1 MTSRAAS
8 ATIASVEAGMRAAR
22 GSLIAALLVLAAGP
36 AVGIG
41 DWQEKRVMVDG
52 ISIRCLD
59 TGLPGGE
66 APGGEA
72 PGPTILF
79 VHGYCGAAAN
89 FSPLLAC
96 LSAGVGGVSGSLR
109 CIAVD
114 LPGCAGSDKPEI
126 PYSTAGFV
134 DFLDSFRRSLGL
146 GRIVLVGHSMGGQI
160 CVHFTE
166 RFPQAVQK
174 LILIAPDGL
183 AGEEGGWLAVTGL
196 GPLVE
201 AGLMLANRSFVEV
214 ALRTVVF
221 SDQALVSPALV
232 DCFAEGLLTPE
243 GVRATAE
250 ITRRVIGHDPVDGIL
265 PRIRQPTLVIWGAED
280 RLLKPSWGYRFVAL
294 LPEAELFVLSECGH
308 APMLEKPAETA
319 GLIAAFLSR

>member
-1 MTSRAAS
+1 MC
-8 ATIASVEAGMRAAR
+8 AAR
-22 GSLIAALLVLAAGP
+22 VSLLVVLALLALRFPAG
-36 AVGIG
+36 AEGLSA
-41 DWQEKRVMVDG
+41 QSLTVDG
-52 ISIRCLD
+52 IRVRYFD
-59 TGLPGGE
+59 TGVPGD
-66 APGGEA
+66 AA
-72 PGPTILF
+72 AARTILF

-89 FSPLLAC
+89 FSPLLPF
-96 LSAGVGGVSGSLR
+96 LSAGEGGAFRSLR

-114 LPGCAGSDKPEI
+114 LPGCAGSDKPDI
-126 PYSTAGFV
+126 PYSTASLV
-134 DFLDSFRRSLGL
+134 DFLDSFRQALGL
-146 GRIVLVGHSMGGQI
+146 DSIILVGHSMGGQI
-160 CVHFTE
+160 CVHFAE

-201 AGLMLANRSFVEV
+201 AGLMLANRSFVEI
-214 ALRTVVF
+214 ALRAVVF
-221 SDQALVSPALV
+221 SDQGLVSPALV

-250 ITRRVIGHDPVDGIL
+250 IARGVIGHDPVDGIL

-280 RLLKPSWGYRFVAL
+280 RLLKPSWGHRFVAL
-294 LPEAELFVLSECGH
+294 LPEAELFVLPGCGH